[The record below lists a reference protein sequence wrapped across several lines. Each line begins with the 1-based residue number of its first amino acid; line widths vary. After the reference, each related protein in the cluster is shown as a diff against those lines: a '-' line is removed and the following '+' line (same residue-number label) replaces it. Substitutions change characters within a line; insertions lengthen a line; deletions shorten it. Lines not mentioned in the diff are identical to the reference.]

1 MYKDGF
7 IDFVFLQLLLTNNKC
22 IKMNLRYSLNRQ

>member
-1 MYKDGF
+1 MDLLILF
-7 IDFVFLQLLLTNNKC
+7 FLQLLLTNNKC